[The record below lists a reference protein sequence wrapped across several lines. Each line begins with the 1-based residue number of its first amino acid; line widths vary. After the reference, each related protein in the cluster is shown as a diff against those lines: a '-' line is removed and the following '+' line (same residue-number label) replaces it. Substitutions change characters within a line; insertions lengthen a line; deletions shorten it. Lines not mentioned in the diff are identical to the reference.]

1 MLSTLIFFLDFICL
15 HIYSVK
21 DGFHYTEVL
30 MTELFEGER
39 IDEVNDKLKLIQ
51 KPEGLT
57 FGTDALLLA
66 GYVSGKNPLGLELG
80 AGSGIISFL
89 LLTRGKTNEVLAL
102 EVQEDYARLTER
114 NTELNGLSDVMKTVH
129 IDLRDFKVEESF
141 DIVYTNPPYMTVGS
155 GLANAFSGKNLARH
169 EVMGDIGDFCRC
181 AAASLKFGG
190 KFAVVYRPDRLTDL
204 LAAMREYK
212 LEAKRM
218 TFVHADT
225 ESEPSMVLIEAKKG
239 GKCGLM
245 LTAPLIIYND
255 KEHKK
260 YTADMD
266 YIMEC
271 GNFPEKFL
279 RR

>member
-1 MLSTLIFFLDFICL
+1 
-15 HIYSVK
+15 
-21 DGFHYTEVL
+21 
-30 MTELFEGER
+30 MTELLEGER

-66 GYVSGKNPLGLELG
+66 GYVSGKCASGLELG

-89 LLTRGKTNEVLAL
+89 LLTRGKVDSVTAL
-102 EVQEDYARLTER
+102 EVQESYASLTQR
-114 NTELNGLSDVMKTVH
+114 NAELNGLSQRMRTLNA
-129 IDLRDFKVEESF
+129 DLRDFSASEEF

-169 EVMGDIGDFCRC
+169 EVMGNIGDFCRC
-181 AAASLKFGG
+181 ASSALKFGG

-204 LAAMREYK
+204 LSAMALCK

-225 ESEPSMVLIEAKKG
+225 DSEPSMVLIEAKKG
-239 GKCGLM
+239 GKCGLK
-245 LTAPLIIYND
+245 LTAPLIIYKD
-255 KEHKK
+255 KTHKS
-260 YTADMD
+260 YTDDMD
-266 YIMEC
+266 YIMEH
-271 GNFPEKFL
+271 GSFPDKFL

>member
-1 MLSTLIFFLDFICL
+1 ML
-15 HIYSVK
+15 
-21 DGFHYTEVL
+21 
-30 MTELFEGER
+30 ELFDDER

-89 LLTRGKTNEVLAL
+89 LLTRDKVKEAIAL

-114 NTELNGLSDVMKTVH
+114 NTELNGLLDRLKTVNT
-129 IDLRDFKVEESF
+129 DLRDFKSDESF

-155 GLANAFSGKNLARH
+155 GLANAFTGKNLARH
-169 EVMGDIGDFCRC
+169 EVMGDIKDFCRC
-181 AAASLKFGG
+181 AASSLKYGG

-204 LAAMREYK
+204 LSAMAESR

-225 ESEPSMVLIEAKKG
+225 KSESSMVLIEAKKG
-239 GKCGLM
+239 GKCGLK
-245 LTAPLIIYND
+245 LTAPLIIYQD
-255 KEHKK
+255 KEHKQ
-260 YTADMD
+260 YTDDMN
-266 YIMEC
+266 YIMEF
-271 GNFPEKFL
+271 GSFPEKFL
-279 RR
+279 RK